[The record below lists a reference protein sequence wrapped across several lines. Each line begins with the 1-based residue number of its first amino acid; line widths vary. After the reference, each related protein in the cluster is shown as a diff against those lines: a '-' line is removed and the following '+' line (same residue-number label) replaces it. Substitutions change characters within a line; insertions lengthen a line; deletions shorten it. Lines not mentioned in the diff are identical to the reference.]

1 MSTKNFKPVILVC
14 GKTGVGKTSLIQ
26 AVTGRE
32 TVPDSAIGVG
42 APVTHGFS
50 VYETDVAI
58 FIDAEGMEPGKQT
71 VEEYRCFLASEI
83 VDRLASGRPED
94 VVTNVWYCIDGSG
107 ARVTPADRELVMAF
121 GDKVI
126 LVITKSEI
134 MRKIQFEVMGQEIC
148 SLVPSG
154 RVLMVSGSMGTGLDR
169 LIDVTKRMVT
179 AKTAVDDLAFFE
191 SAWNGYYQSRQN
203 RWRDR
208 CDEESD
214 SCIRWS
220 AGRSFAIALPCA
232 LPLSDII
239 PLGVNEAYMIM
250 RIGAVYGETVGKN
263 VITMLTGVAAGSM
276 IGKFIA
282 TLMPPGFKSIVAA
295 SVTYALGKATK
306 AYFRSAKSLSIA
318 QLREEFKR
326 AKQDAKKIEWKSIE
340 GLKGK

>member
-1 MSTKNFKPVILVC
+1 MSIKNFKPVILVC
-14 GKTGVGKTSLIQ
+14 GKTGVGKTSLVQ

-71 VEEYRCFLASEI
+71 VEEYRCFLTSEI

-148 SLVPSG
+148 SLVPSE

-191 SAWNGYYQSRQN
+191 SAWNGYYQSR
-203 RWRDR
+203 
-208 CDEESD
+208 
-214 SCIRWS
+214 
-220 AGRSFAIALPCA
+220 
-232 LPLSDII
+232 
-239 PLGVNEAYMIM
+239 
-250 RIGAVYGETVGKN
+250 
-263 VITMLTGVAAGSM
+263 
-276 IGKFIA
+276 
-282 TLMPPGFKSIVAA
+282 
-295 SVTYALGKATK
+295 
-306 AYFRSAKSLSIA
+306 
-318 QLREEFKR
+318 
-326 AKQDAKKIEWKSIE
+326 
-340 GLKGK
+340 